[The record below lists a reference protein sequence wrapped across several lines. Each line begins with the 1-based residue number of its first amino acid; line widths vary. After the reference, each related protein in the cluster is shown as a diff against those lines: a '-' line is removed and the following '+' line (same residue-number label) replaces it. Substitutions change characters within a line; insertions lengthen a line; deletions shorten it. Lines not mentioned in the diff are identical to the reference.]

1 MGWVRVLVLGASLV
15 GGLASAE
22 PIPAARDAPYL
33 GPIAIE
39 VDATDSDHKILQVVE
54 TIPVRPGRLV
64 LLYPEWI
71 PGTHSPTN
79 LVKRLAGLRIS
90 AAGKSVAWERD
101 SNNLHAFRVDVPV
114 GVSSLEIRFQH
125 LLSLQGDGYSSVLT
139 SAIAAVSFRGAV
151 LYPAGHDVSRI
162 DVDAS
167 VRLPVGWRNASA
179 LRPVSEADG
188 WVRYARV
195 SLEMLIDS
203 PVYAGRHTRRID
215 LDAGATRPV
224 TLTVFAED
232 AASLAASD
240 DQIEIHRNVV
250 RQADRLLGA
259 RHFSHFDILLA
270 LGDEVRTLGLEHQQ
284 SSENSGKPGYF
295 TEWKRHVVDRYM
307 VPHEYAHSWNGKFR
321 RPRDLWAAD
330 FNTATRNSLLWVYE
344 GQTQYWGE
352 VLAAR
357 SGMYTPDEARE
368 RLAYRAAW
376 VASHPGRAWRSLQD
390 TTQDAI
396 SMGRQQQLDWI
407 SWQRFEDYY
416 EEGSLLWLDADTRIR
431 ELSGGARSLDDFAL
445 AFFGVEEGRV
455 APLLYDFSDVV
466 GTLGRVQ
473 PFDWAKL
480 LKSQVDDI
488 NVAAPL
494 DGLTRAGWRLAWTDQ
509 QSEYAKAVD
518 DYLEA
523 IDLRYSLGIRVD
535 KRGQIVQVIW
545 DGPAFRAGLARGPT
559 LVAVNLRE
567 YKPEVLRAA
576 ISAAKGGSE
585 PIELL
590 VKDGSQYRQIRVDYH
605 AGLRYPRLERIEGT
619 KDWLTAILAPR

>member
-125 LLSLQGDGYSSVLT
+125 LLSLQGDSYSSVLT
-139 SAIAAVSFRGAV
+139 SRIAAISFRGAV

-240 DQIEIHRNVV
+240 EQIEIHRNVV

-344 GQTQYWGE
+344 GQTQYWARCSRHARDVHARRSARAARLPCRLGRE
-352 VLAAR
+352 PPGACLAQPAGHDAGRDLDGPAAAARLDQLAALR
-357 SGMYTPDEARE
+357 GLLRG
-368 RLAYRAAW
+368 RLAALARRRHADPGAFRRRALARRLRARVLRRRGGPRRAAP
-376 VASHPGRAWRSLQD
+376 VRL
-390 TTQDAI
+390 
-396 SMGRQQQLDWI
+396 
-407 SWQRFEDYY
+407 
-416 EEGSLLWLDADTRIR
+416 
-431 ELSGGARSLDDFAL
+431 
-445 AFFGVEEGRV
+445 
-455 APLLYDFSDVV
+455 
-466 GTLGRVQ
+466 LGRRRHAGSGAA
-473 PFDWAKL
+473 FRLAKL

-509 QSEYAKAVD
+509 QSELREGGRRLPRGDRPALLARHPRRQARPD
-518 DYLEA
+518 RPG
-523 IDLRYSLGIRVD
+523 DLGRPGISRRARARADAGRRQPARV
-535 KRGQIVQVIW
+535 Q
-545 DGPAFRAGLARGPT
+545 ARGPARGDQRRQGR
-559 LVAVNLRE
+559 LGADRASRQGRIAVPPRSASTTTPACAIPGSSGSRE
-567 YKPEVLRAA
+567 RRT
-576 ISAAKGGSE
+576 G
-585 PIELL
+585 
-590 VKDGSQYRQIRVDYH
+590 
-605 AGLRYPRLERIEGT
+605 
-619 KDWLTAILAPR
+619 